1 MWMTREEIAAAM
13 GIVPNSVRGKVQK
26 GQIER
31 KVEGGKNYY
40 RIGGFRRVTRE
51 GSSNCRFLSLLLR
64 RDPFKRLRSPDR
76 RHRARSTPNRSSWIN
91 WYLLKWGEASMPSR
105 KVMK

>member
-31 KVEGGKNYY
+31 KLEGGKNYY
-40 RIGGFRRVTRE
+40 RMADSGASERNEARPALPEPPPTTTRPVQE
-51 GSSNCRFLSLLLR
+51 VKKSR
-64 RDPFKRLRSPDR
+64 PDAPGR
-76 RHRARSTPNRSSWIN
+76 RSTPNRSSWIN
-91 WYLLKWGEASMPSR
+91 WYL
-105 KVMK
+105 

>member
-1 MWMTREEIAAAM
+1 MWMTRQEIAEAL

-40 RIGGFRRVTRE
+40 RIAGPQPVRRER
-51 GSSNCRFLSLLLR
+51 
-64 RDPFKRLRSPDR
+64 KRP
-76 RHRARSTPNRSSWIN
+76 P
-91 WYLLKWGEASMPSR
+91 
-105 KVMK
+105 